1 MPGVAVNRLPPG
13 RHGLSRD
20 EVTGSQ
26 RERMLRGMVDA
37 VSERGYAVV
46 TVADVIKRAG
56 VSRETFYEQFA
67 NKEDCFMAAYDE
79 IVATLLKALG
89 EEISPP
95 PGADAGGLRGLI
107 DRIIGRYLGELND
120 TTLAWAFL
128 IEINAAG
135 PVAVKRRA
143 EAQARGME
151 AIAAAL
157 GARDAGQR
165 FACDALFVTIVGIAT
180 HRVAAGKT
188 ENLAELREP
197 MVEYAHS
204 TLRTVGI
211 E

>member
-1 MPGVAVNRLPPG
+1 MPGVSVNRLPPG

-26 RERMLRGMVDA
+26 RNRMLRGMVDA
-37 VSERGYAVV
+37 VSERGYANV

-79 IVATLLKALG
+79 IIATLLKALG
-89 EEISPP
+89 EEISSP
-95 PGADAGGLRGLI
+95 PGTDAGGLRDLL
-107 DRIIGRYLGELND
+107 DRLIGRYLSELNE

-135 PVAVKRRA
+135 PAAVKRRA
-143 EAQARGME
+143 EAQAQSME
-151 AIAAAL
+151 AFAEAL
-157 GARDAGQR
+157 GASDARQR
-165 FACDALFVTIVGIAT
+165 FACEALFVTVVGIAT
-180 HRVAAGKT
+180 HTVAAGRT
-188 ENLAELREP
+188 ESLAGLREP
-197 MVEYAHS
+197 LVELAHS
-204 TLRTVGI
+204 TLLTAGI

>member
-1 MPGVAVNRLPPG
+1 MPAVMVNRLPPG

-26 RERMLRGMVDA
+26 RERMLRGMAEA
-37 VSERGYAVV
+37 VTERGYANV

-67 NKEDCFMAAYDE
+67 NKEDCFMAAYDT
-79 IVATLLKALG
+79 IVVVLLKALK
-89 EEISPP
+89 EAISPP
-95 PGADAGGLRGLI
+95 PGTDAGGLRELI
-107 DRIIGRYLGELND
+107 DRIVSRYLDELSE

-135 PVAVKRRA
+135 PAAVKRRA

-151 AIAAAL
+151 AVAAAV
-157 GARDAGQR
+157 GARDERQR
-165 FACDALFVTIVGIAT
+165 FASDALFVTIVGMAT
-180 HRVAAGKT
+180 HRVAAG
-188 ENLAELREP
+188 EAESLAELREP
-197 MVEYAHS
+197 LVELAHS
-204 TLRTVGI
+204 TLLMVGV

>member
-1 MPGVAVNRLPPG
+1 MPAVMVNRLPPG

-26 RERMLRGMVDA
+26 RERMLRGMAEA
-37 VSERGYAVV
+37 VTERGYANV

-67 NKEDCFMAAYDE
+67 NKEDCFMAAYDT
-79 IVATLLKALG
+79 IVVVLLKALK
-89 EEISPP
+89 EAISPP
-95 PGADAGGLRGLI
+95 PGTEAGGLRELI
-107 DRIIGRYLGELND
+107 DRIVGRYLDELNE

-135 PVAVKRRA
+135 PAAVKRRA

-151 AIAAAL
+151 AVAAAV
-157 GARDAGQR
+157 GASDARQR
-165 FACDALFVTIVGIAT
+165 FASDALFVTIVGMAT
-180 HRVAAGKT
+180 HKVAAG
-188 ENLAELREP
+188 EAESLAELREP
-197 MVEYAHS
+197 LVELAHS
-204 TLRTVGI
+204 TLLMVGI

>member
-1 MPGVAVNRLPPG
+1 M
-13 RHGLSRD
+13 
-20 EVTGSQ
+20 
-26 RERMLRGMVDA
+26 
-37 VSERGYAVV
+37 V

-67 NKEDCFMAAYDE
+67 KNKEDCFMAAYDE

-89 EEISPP
+89 EAVSPS
-95 PGADAGGLRGLI
+95 PGTDAGGLRELLDG
-107 DRIIGRYLGELND
+107 IIGRYLDELNE

-135 PVAVKRRA
+135 PAAVKATRRSPD
-143 EAQARGME
+143 RGME
-151 AIAAAL
+151 AIAEAL
-157 GARDAGQR
+157 GAGDPRQR

-180 HRVAAGKT
+180 HRVAAGRT

-197 MVEYAHS
+197 MVEFAHS
-204 TLRTVGI
+204 TLRTAGI

>member
-1 MPGVAVNRLPPG
+1 
-13 RHGLSRD
+13 
-20 EVTGSQ
+20 
-26 RERMLRGMVDA
+26 MVDA

-79 IVATLLKALG
+79 IVASLLKALG
-89 EEISPP
+89 EEIPPP
-95 PGADAGGLRGLI
+95 PGTDADGLRGLI
-107 DRIIGRYLGELND
+107 DRIIGRYLDELND

-143 EAQARGME
+143 ESQTQGME

-157 GARDAGQR
+157 GAHDTRQR

-180 HRVAAGKT
+180 HKVAAGET
-188 ENLAELREP
+188 ENMAELRKP
-197 MVEYAHS
+197 LVEFAHS
-204 TLRTVGI
+204 TLRTAGI

>member
-1 MPGVAVNRLPPG
+1 MAVNRLPPG

-37 VSERGYAVV
+37 VSERGYANV

-67 NKEDCFMAAYDE
+67 NKEDCFMTAYDE

-89 EEISPP
+89 EEIAPP
-95 PGADAGGLRGLI
+95 PGTDAGRLRDLLE
-107 DRIIGRYLGELND
+107 RLIGRYLDELNG
-120 TTLAWAFL
+120 TALAWAFL

-135 PVAVKRRA
+135 PTAVKRRA

-151 AIAAAL
+151 AFAEAL
-157 GARDAGQR
+157 GARDARQR
-165 FACDALFVTIVGIAT
+165 FACDALFVTVVGIAT
-180 HRVAAGKT
+180 HRVAAGRT
-188 ENLAELREP
+188 ENLAELREH
-197 MVEYAHS
+197 MIEFAHS
-204 TLRTVGI
+204 TLRTAGI